1 MDQNGHSCLSD
12 NGGTPQWHTDSETD
26 VSEEFG
32 LKVIEDHLG
41 KGYFLVDEKRSKIVS
56 KGELKPDSEVLLM
69 PPIVGG

>member
-1 MDQNGHSCLSD
+1 MDQNGHSCLSE
-12 NGGTPQWHTDSETD
+12 NQGHAQWHSDAETD

-32 LKVIEDHLG
+32 LTVIADHVSR
-41 KGYFLVDEKRSKIVS
+41 GYLIVDERRSKIVS